1 MVEMVNRNCELCSGE
16 ASLYCPSDNAFLCYT
31 CDSKVH
37 CANFLVA
44 RHVRSLICPN
54 CRKTDGKR
62 FSGAGVPPPSTL
74 FCRDCSPPK
83 TNSGEVADVADDDND
98 DDSLSSSSSCIS
110 STGDAAEDAA
120 EMTSSS
126 TSSVRKRAKVDV
138 RRRERNSTVV
148 VDLKVE
154 GILVN
159 WCKRMGVVEERDY
172 GKVVNMAVEL
182 LSGCLDGITV
192 WPFRVSLAASFWVAI
207 RVCGS
212 RSSSSAAST
221 CQDLRRLEQIS
232 GVPAK
237 LILATEAKIA
247 RVIKRRRSRK
257 DHEEGWAEC

>member
-1 MVEMVNRNCELCSGE
+1 MANRNCELCSGQ

-62 FSGAGVPPPSTL
+62 FSGAGVPSPSTL

-83 TNSGEVADVADDDND
+83 ISSGEAADVVDDD

-126 TSSVRKRAKVDV
+126 ISKRAKMADV
-138 RRRERNSTVV
+138 RRRERNSRSTVV

-159 WCKRMGVVEERDY
+159 WCKKMGVVEERDY

-212 RSSSSAAST
+212 RSLSSAAST

-237 LILATEAKIA
+237 LILATEAKLA
-247 RVIKRRRSRK
+247 RVIKRRRSRE